1 MALVGPPNSG
11 KSTLF
16 NRLTGLRQK
25 VANYPGVT
33 VEQRVGRLNG
43 IGRDDLTLIDL
54 PGIYGLDSYSEDAR
68 VAVDVLH
75 GEMPGTPAPDAIL
88 LVLDSL
94 QLRRQLMLAAPVLAL
109 GLPTLVLLNMSDLME
124 ARGGRVDTLAL
135 AQELGVPVAKISAT
149 RGAGLDSITHFLNR
163 KAEAEQPVPAEGKIE
178 LPVMGNPR
186 SYRQWATGISTRT
199 KYKAPLSNAWTKRID
214 GVLLHKIWGPLIFLA
229 VVFAVFQ
236 VVFSIGQPL
245 SDGFGNLLNAGGD
258 RIGALLGHNW
268 VESLLIDGVWRGV
281 ASVLV
286 FLPQILLLFLFIG
299 VLEDSGY
306 LARAALIA
314 DRVMRSIGL
323 NGKAF
328 IPLLSAYACAVP
340 AIMATRTIENK
351 RDRFATILVAPFM
364 TCSARLPIYM
374 LMIAAFIPNTP
385 LLGDLFG
392 LRAAVMLSLYVL
404 GFVAALGTARLL
416 KSSILKA
423 SSAPFIL
430 ELPQYRL
437 PTVRSL
443 SLRLV
448 DRGKVFLRQAGTVI
462 LAVTLVLWVLSH
474 VPFHTDLTTSVIG
487 RLGHLIEP
495 AIQPLG
501 FNWKIGIGLLTS
513 VVARE
518 VIVGTLGTLYGA
530 DPATQSLGLQAAL
543 RHDLTLGGAMAAAW
557 LAGLHYWRFG
567 VPITVAAGAA
577 TLSAAVI
584 AVVFALMPD
593 LNGHL
598 ASAVVIACGLAVFA
612 AAMRFDMADP
622 ARVTRKTDIA
632 FWLHLLSAPLIVQP
646 LIFGFLGGL
655 QDLDTRRAL
664 GIIAIF
670 LGLGLVAVIIDRRA
684 ILVSGLAYAGF
695 AFGALIHRPGSNMK
709 RPPRLFWRWA
719 FSCSP

>member
-1 MALVGPPNSG
+1 MSECCGTTATIEVPTEPRVAGRIRTVALVGPPNSG

-43 IGRDDLTLIDL
+43 IGRGDLTLIDL

-68 VAVDVLH
+68 VAVDVLR

-94 QLRRQLMLAAPVLAL
+94 QLRRQLMLAAPVLNL
-109 GLPTLVLLNMSDLME
+109 GLPTLLLLNMSDLME

-135 AQELGVPVAKISAT
+135 AQELGVPVARISAT
-149 RGAGLDSITHFLNR
+149 RGVGLDSVTHFLNR
-163 KAEAEQPVPAEGKIE
+163 KAEAEKPVSAEGRIE

-186 SYRQWATGISTRT
+186 SYRQWAHGVSTRT

-236 VVFSIGQPL
+236 VVFTIGQPL
-245 SDGFGNLLNAGGD
+245 SDAFGEVLNGAGD
-258 RIGALLGHNW
+258 KIGLLLGHGW

-404 GFVAALGTARLL
+404 GFVAALATAWLL

-430 ELPQYRL
+430 ELPQYRF

-443 SLRLV
+443 SLRLM

-462 LAVTLVLWVLSH
+462 LAVTIVLWVLSH
-474 VPFHTDLTTSVIG
+474 IPFHADLTTSVIG
-487 RLGHLIEP
+487 RLGHFIEP

-543 RHDLTLGGAMAAAW
+543 RHDLTLGGAMALVVFFAFALQCTST
-557 LAGLHYWRFG
+557 LAIVRRETNSWKWPALQFIYMG
-567 VPITVAAGAA
+567 VLAYVAALA
-577 TLSAAVI
+577 TNQVI
-584 AVVFALMPD
+584 
-593 LNGHL
+593 
-598 ASAVVIACGLAVFA
+598 
-612 AAMRFDMADP
+612 
-622 ARVTRKTDIA
+622 
-632 FWLHLLSAPLIVQP
+632 LHFV
-646 LIFGFLGGL
+646 
-655 QDLDTRRAL
+655 R
-664 GIIAIF
+664 
-670 LGLGLVAVIIDRRA
+670 
-684 ILVSGLAYAGF
+684 
-695 AFGALIHRPGSNMK
+695 
-709 RPPRLFWRWA
+709 
-719 FSCSP
+719 